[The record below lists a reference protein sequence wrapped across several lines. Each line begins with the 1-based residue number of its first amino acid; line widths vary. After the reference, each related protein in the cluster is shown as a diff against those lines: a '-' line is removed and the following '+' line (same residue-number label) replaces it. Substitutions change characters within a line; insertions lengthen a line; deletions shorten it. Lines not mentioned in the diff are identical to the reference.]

1 MTQSILRILEARGID
16 KSYRSCCIFKGFNLS
31 LDNGVYAMQ
40 GSNGIGKSTLLGI
53 LCGAI
58 QPDSGEILIDGTDL
72 ALHPL
77 VARRK
82 LSYAPDA
89 ALVYPFLTGREL
101 LQFVARAKRVPI
113 DEKILELVKRFAVTS
128 FLNHRIDSM
137 SLGTQKKF
145 LLLAGF
151 IGEPR
156 LYVADEPSN
165 GLDKRTRSVL
175 AKHLVT
181 LGVCNTVLFASHD
194 TEFVD
199 QTNASIL
206 DMNELLEGY
215 KY

>member
-1 MTQSILRILEARGID
+1 
-16 KSYRSCCIFKGFNLS
+16 
-31 LDNGVYAMQ
+31 MQ

-82 LSYAPDA
+82 LSYVPDA
-89 ALVYPFLTGREL
+89 ARVYPFLTGREL

-113 DEKILELVKRFAVTS
+113 DEKILELVQRIAVTS
-128 FLNHRIDSM
+128 FLDHRIDSM

-165 GLDKRTRSVL
+165 GLDTSQRAQVL
-175 AKHLVT
+175 TKHLVT
-181 LGVCNTVLFASHD
+181 LGVRNTVLFASHD

-199 QTNASIL
+199 QTNAAIL
-206 DMNELLEGY
+206 DMNELLERY
-215 KY
+215 TY